1 MAKYRIPAKFKRLG
15 AVKPLYMVSYAND
28 TKMKDFHS
36 KILAE
41 RFKKSLRKKG
51 HNSSIFKDYVDK
63 NGDFI

>member
-41 RFKKSLRKKG
+41 RFKKSL
-51 HNSSIFKDYVDK
+51 
-63 NGDFI
+63 